1 MDSVIALQDC
11 NAKTSLVQ
19 TQNSTFYFLAGGV
32 NNRTKNKSLIS
43 EQDSLQRKFSEGESS

>member
-1 MDSVIALQDC
+1 MDSVIALEDC